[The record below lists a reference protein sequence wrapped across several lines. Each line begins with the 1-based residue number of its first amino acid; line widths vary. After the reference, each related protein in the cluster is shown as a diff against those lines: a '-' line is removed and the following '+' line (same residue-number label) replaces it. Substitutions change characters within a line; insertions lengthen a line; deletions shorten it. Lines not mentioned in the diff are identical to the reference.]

1 MTEAELQDAVIE
13 LCQLK
18 GVWWFHPHDSRRSI
32 RGWVDLVVLGNHG
45 ALFAE
50 LKSEDG
56 RQTMDQIRCAGRI
69 TKAGLQY
76 RLWRPADL
84 KDGTIAK
91 ELSAIR

>member
-1 MTEAELQDAVIE
+1 VTEAELQAAITE
-13 LCQLK
+13 ICHLK
-18 GVWWFHPHDSRRSI
+18 GLWWFHPHDSRRSNS
-32 RGWVDLVVLGNHG
+32 GWVDLAILGNGG

-56 RQTMDQIRCAGRI
+56 RRTMAQIRCADRI

-84 KDGTIAK
+84 KDGTIVK
-91 ELSAIR
+91 ELQAIR